1 MPADPNAYFKPG
13 TDYTNN
19 GNFYGLRPYDVRQ
32 NSEAAS
38 MPDVTLRCVA
48 VTKTFAVF
56 KRTQPTG
63 SGGTANPGVL
73 LGETLRLPIRRD
85 NTGFYVSPLGRSRGM
100 VTVRP

>member
-13 TDYTNN
+13 TNYTNSVSA
-19 GNFYGLRPYDVRQ
+19 YGLRPYDER
-32 NSEAAS
+32 NNTEAAV

-85 NTGFYVSPLGRSRGM
+85 SAGFYVSPLGRSRGM